1 MIFNL
6 IRFIIPQIIDQCY
19 FQYGFGSRMVPCCFT
34 IISREEYDRLVE
46 FDPEHTMAGGAWG
59 KHHSCPKNVE
69 EAQQILAGNSY
80 IQVYEKYSLNLLIGC
95 FLPHRRNLQI
105 FLF

>member
-1 MIFNL
+1 MVIIFNL

-46 FDPEHTMAGGAWG
+46 KNAKRPMLGGAFG
-59 KHHSCPKNVE
+59 KHHYCPKNAE
-69 EAQQILAGNSY
+69 EAHQILSGNSY
-80 IQVYEKYSLNLLIGC
+80 IQVYEKYSLASIIA
-95 FLPHRRNLQI
+95 I
-105 FLF
+105 FHVK